1 MKKLPNLS
9 TSASF
14 VWIPGHQGIP
24 GYYLADHA
32 TKEALQIR
40 PIPPLTVPL
49 IDLKILDYQLAQE
62 EFTRKWSNTPT
73 TNQLRCIL

>member
-1 MKKLPNLS
+1 MKKLPGLS
-9 TSASF
+9 TSVSL

-24 GYYLADHA
+24 GNDLADHA
-32 TKEALQIR
+32 AKEAQQIR

-49 IDLKILDYQLAQE
+49 IDLKTAVYQLAQE

-73 TNQLRCIL
+73 TNQL